1 MSFWSA
7 PQQTRLTSV
16 ALEKVYWHTRQLQS
30 PTVAESSRLDCCNNF
45 VHRQQNTRTRFTLKF
60 NLANVFCAHC
70 KRFQSPCLTDNWSK
84 IFTVCL
90 PLTTP
95 MPNALQQHSFQCL
108 PQNNLV
114 SQYQDVKPFWIL
126 LQQEITKVLVPSWTL
141 RRAKLQSNHTNAQ
154 FLQAECPY
162 RLNALPV
169 CQPTVSHHWRHWCP
183 LLWWRVINI
192 KVKSSTIHCKKFM

>member
-16 ALEKVYWHTRQLQS
+16 ALEKVYWCTRQLQS

-60 NLANVFCAHC
+60 KLANVFCAHC

-108 PQNNLV
+108 PEQPGKPVPGFQAILDFAAARDHKGAGAKLNSTTCKAPVKSHQCSV
-114 SQYQDVKPFWIL
+114 STSWMP
-126 LQQEITKVLVPSWTL
+126 LQAKCPSCLPTNSVTPLKALVPIALMKSNKYKNEKFYDTL
-141 RRAKLQSNHTNAQ
+141 
-154 FLQAECPY
+154 
-162 RLNALPV
+162 
-169 CQPTVSHHWRHWCP
+169 
-183 LLWWRVINI
+183 
-192 KVKSSTIHCKKFM
+192 